1 MKRYL
6 VFSGLQYYPSGG
18 WGDFDSSYDN
28 YDDAISIA
36 IHRKRDGGWGTW
48 VQVVDIEL
56 MAIVHI
62 QPFNHDP
69 AEPQN
74 ET

>member
-6 VFSGLQYYPSGG
+6 VFSGPQYYPNGG

-28 YDDAISIA
+28 YDDAVSIA
-36 IHRKRDGGWGTW
+36 IHRKRDGGWGIW
-48 VQVVDIEL
+48 VQVVDTTL
-56 MAIVHI
+56 MEIVHT
-62 QPFNHDP
+62 QLFDHDLS
-69 AEPQN
+69 EPQN